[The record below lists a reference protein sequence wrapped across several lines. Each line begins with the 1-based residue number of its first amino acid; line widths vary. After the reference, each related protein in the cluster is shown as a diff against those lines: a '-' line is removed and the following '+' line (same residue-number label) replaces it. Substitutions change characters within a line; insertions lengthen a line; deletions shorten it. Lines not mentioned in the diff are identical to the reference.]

1 MSKLLAVPMLLLA
14 LSSTV
19 LAQTEEHR
27 IVPLWPGTAP
37 GAKGDA
43 DIDKPA
49 LTLYPAAGS
58 NKVSSAV
65 IVFPG
70 GGYQA
75 LEMGYEGEEEALWL
89 NKLGISAFVLKYRLG
104 PKYHYPVELWDGQ
117 RAVRYVRAHA
127 REFGIRPDRIG
138 VWGFSAGG
146 HLASTV
152 GTHFDKGDPNGADAS
167 DKQSS
172 RPDFM
177 ILAYPVI
184 TLEAPYVH
192 LGSLHNL
199 LGEKP
204 DPNLVRLLSNE
215 SQVTPAT
222 PPTFLFHTTED
233 QVVPVENSVF
243 FYLALRKAGV
253 PVEMHLYQ
261 RGKHGA
267 GMGQKDP
274 ILRSWPDRLA
284 DWLKLQGLR

>member
-1 MSKLLAVPMLLLA
+1 MLRLIWVLAVVSIGA
-14 LSSTV
+14 QLSS
-19 LAQTEEHR
+19 AQTEEHR
-27 IVPLWPGTAP
+27 SVPLWPAAAP
-37 GAKGDA
+37 GAKGNSA
-43 DIDKPA
+43 EDIPT
-49 LTLYPAAGS
+49 LTLFPVPGAQHPSA
-58 NKVSSAV
+58 AV

-70 GGYQA
+70 GGYRE

-89 NKLGISAFVLKYRLG
+89 NKLGVAGFVVKYRLG

-127 REFGIRPDRIG
+127 REFNVKPNQIG

-152 GTHFDKGDPNGADAS
+152 GTHFDKGDPNGADAI
-167 DKQSS
+167 DRQSS

-215 SQVTPAT
+215 SQVTPDT

-267 GMGQKDP
+267 GLGQKDP